1 MDLQMDNTHVV
12 VTGGSGGIGLA
23 CARQFVHERC
33 RVTLVARDAT
43 RLAQALA
50 ALLAMDAA
58 ADVATRSVDLTDP
71 AAATAMVA
79 RIEEER
85 GAIDVLVNGAGAPRR
100 TPFATLVAQDWQDAM
115 QDKFFP
121 TMNFLAPVLPRMA
134 ARGRGTI
141 VNIVG
146 IGGKQPSP
154 YNLPGGAANAAL
166 MLATAGLAVAWGP
179 RGIRI
184 NAVNPALTETGL
196 LEDFFR
202 TQATALGTT
211 VEAVREQLVANLPLR
226 RTASASEVADAVVF
240 LASPRA
246 SYIAGAIVP
255 VDGATAA
262 MVV

>member
-23 CARQFVHERC
+23 CARQFVRERC
-33 RVTLVARDAT
+33 RVTLVARDAQ
-43 RLAQALA
+43 RLADART
-50 ALLAMDAA
+50 ALLVADAA
-58 ADVATRSVDLTDP
+58 ADVATYSVDLTDP
-71 AAATAMVA
+71 VAATALVA
-79 RIEEER
+79 RLEEER
-85 GAIDVLVNGAGAPRR
+85 GVVDVLVNGAGAPRR
-100 TPFATLVAQDWQDAM
+100 TPFASLVAQDWQDAM

-121 TMNFLAPVLPRMA
+121 TMNLLAALLPRMA
-134 ARGRGTI
+134 ARGRGTV
-141 VNIVG
+141 VNIAGV
-146 IGGKQPSP
+146 GGKMPSP

-202 TQATALGTT
+202 TQATALGITP
-211 VEAVREQLVANLPLR
+211 EAVRGQLVAQLPLR
-226 RTASASEVADAVVF
+226 RTASADEVANAVVF

-246 SYIAGAIVP
+246 SYISGAIVP

>member
-12 VTGGSGGIGLA
+12 VTGGSSGIGLA
-23 CARQFVHERC
+23 CAQQFVRERC
-33 RVTLVARDAT
+33 RVTLVARNAQ
-43 RLAQALA
+43 RLADARAQLLA
-50 ALLAMDAA
+50 ADPA
-58 ADVATRSVDLTDP
+58 ADVATFNADLSDP
-71 AAATAMVA
+71 TATTEMLA
-79 RIEEER
+79 RLEAER
-85 GAIDVLVNGAGAPRR
+85 GAIDVLVNSAGAPRR
-100 TPFATLVAQDWQDAM
+100 TAFASLVAQDWQDAM

-121 TMNFLAPVLPRMA
+121 TMNVLAPVLQRMG
-134 ARGRGTI
+134 ARGKGTV
-141 VNIVG
+141 VNIIG

-154 YNLPGGAANAAL
+154 YNLPGGSANAAL

-196 LEDFFR
+196 LEDFF
-202 TQATALGTT
+202 TAQAKARGTT
-211 VEAVREQLVANLPLR
+211 PEAVRQQLVANLPLR

-255 VDGATAA
+255 VDGAAAA